1 MCLHVKKAVMASGKI
16 LTLATVCSPASN
28 IKSVLKKKTI
38 NINTKSG
45 TKQKMKQ
52 RGGDL
57 ELGHTKIQIFDHVIY
72 KYMVIY
78 TYTQCCCV
86 RKCTK
91 VRIQCSP
98 LISRRHVTEKKHE
111 HHTN

>member
-28 IKSVLKKKTI
+28 IKSVLKKNNKHKHKI
-38 NINTKSG
+38 WNQAENEAE
-45 TKQKMKQ
+45 
-52 RGGDL
+52 GGDL
-57 ELGHTKIQIFDHVIY
+57 ELGHTKIQIFDHVTY